1 MKNFFRVWVTSL
13 SAVTFARNEVKNILA
28 RYANERMES
37 NITPFT
43 DCPPLVKKL
52 DQCQLYFERGSD
64 GRSKN
69 IYKWVSPEYNANRQK
84 MNHPKISKEK
94 PYNRKYGPPMNYHQ
108 YWVQNFKKSDGSR
121 GHLKWVYPDSDSC
134 KRKIKDSQHRDQ
146 EQIIYINGPSSQFV
160 ISRGVRSDLKWINSD
175 YNSNRRKTNGI
186 KDANA

>member
-1 MKNFFRVWVTSL
+1 
-13 SAVTFARNEVKNILA
+13 
-28 RYANERMES
+28 MES

-94 PYNRKYGPPMNYHQ
+94 PYNRKYGEPNNKRPGSLLVYVNIL
-108 YWVQNFKKSDGSR
+108 QNKVSEENQLFIFTLQS
-121 GHLKWVYPDSDSC
+121 LYF
-134 KRKIKDSQHRDQ
+134 
-146 EQIIYINGPSSQFV
+146 PSLTFF
-160 ISRGVRSDLKWINSD
+160 R
-175 YNSNRRKTNGI
+175 
-186 KDANA
+186 NAK